1 MNKPVLFVLLT
12 GLFIFT
18 IFILQLF
25 NLDNFLIKT
34 NNDVNLKN
42 SQLIFIVILIIIFLI
57 IGAFLSENLI
67 SQRGNFST

>member
-1 MNKPVLFVLLT
+1 MKKPVLFVLLT

-34 NNDVNLKN
+34 NNDINLKN

>member
-1 MNKPVLFVLLT
+1 MKKPVLFVLLT

-18 IFILQLF
+18 IFILQLL

-34 NNDVNLKN
+34 NNNVNLKT
-42 SQLIFIVILIIIFLI
+42 SQLIFIIILIIIFLI

>member
-18 IFILQLF
+18 IFILQLL

-34 NNDVNLKN
+34 NNNVNLKT
-42 SQLIFIVILIIIFLI
+42 SQLIFIIILIIIFLI

-67 SQRGNFST
+67 SQRGDFST

>member
-18 IFILQLF
+18 IFILQLL

-34 NNDVNLKN
+34 NNNVNLKT
-42 SQLIFIVILIIIFLI
+42 SQLIFIIILIIIFLI
-57 IGAFLSENLI
+57 TGAFLSENLI
-67 SQRGNFST
+67 SQRGDFST

>member
-18 IFILQLF
+18 IFILQLLNF
-25 NLDNFLIKT
+25 DNFLIKT
-34 NNDVNLKN
+34 NNNVNLKT
-42 SQLIFIVILIIIFLI
+42 SQLIFIIILIIIFLI

>member
-1 MNKPVLFVLLT
+1 MKKPVLFVLLT

-67 SQRGNFST
+67 SQRGDFST

>member
-1 MNKPVLFVLLT
+1 MNKPFLFVLLT

-18 IFILQLF
+18 IFILQLL

-34 NNDVNLKN
+34 NNNVNLKT
-42 SQLIFIVILIIIFLI
+42 SQLIFIIILIIIFLI

>member
-34 NNDVNLKN
+34 NNNVNLKT
-42 SQLIFIVILIIIFLI
+42 SQLIFIIILIIIFLI

>member
-18 IFILQLF
+18 IFILQLL

-34 NNDVNLKN
+34 NNNVNLKA
-42 SQLIFIVILIIIFLI
+42 SQLIFIIILIIIFLI

>member
-18 IFILQLF
+18 IFILQLL

-34 NNDVNLKN
+34 NNDINLKN

-67 SQRGNFST
+67 SQRRNFST

>member
-1 MNKPVLFVLLT
+1 MKKPVLFVLLT

>member
-18 IFILQLF
+18 IFILQLL

-34 NNDVNLKN
+34 NNNVNLKT
-42 SQLIFIVILIIIFLI
+42 SQLIFIIILIIIFLI

>member
-18 IFILQLF
+18 IFILQLL

-34 NNDVNLKN
+34 NNNVNLKTL
-42 SQLIFIVILIIIFLI
+42 QLIFIIILIIIFLI

>member
-1 MNKPVLFVLLT
+1 MKKPILFVLLT

-34 NNDVNLKN
+34 NNDINLKN

-67 SQRGNFST
+67 SQRRNFST